1 MAEAVLAHEAS
12 KRSID
17 LEVDS
22 AGTGAYH
29 TGDGPDSRYVL
40 HYRKY

>member
-12 KRSID
+12 KRNG
-17 LEVDS
+17 LKLVVDS

-29 TGDGPDSRYVL
+29 CGNGPDER
-40 HYRKY
+40 